1 MTFIQTTV
9 CPGEICPSTL
19 NTEINDMV
27 FNPFLFRETFE
38 NCGMFH
44 LTKGCYADF
53 IFSTQ
58 EITGDPNKVHHFH
71 SDKVKRPADMTLKL
85 LGVA

>member
-1 MTFIQTTV
+1 M
-9 CPGEICPSTL
+9 CPGEIYPSKL

-44 LTKGCYADF
+44 LTKGGECFADF
-53 IFSTQ
+53 IFSNQ
-58 EITGDPNKVHHFH
+58 EIPVDPK
-71 SDKVKRPADMTLKL
+71 
-85 LGVA
+85 

>member
-1 MTFIQTTV
+1 M

-38 NCGMFH
+38 
-44 LTKGCYADF
+44 KGGECYADF

-58 EITGDPNKVHHFH
+58 EIPGDPK
-71 SDKVKRPADMTLKL
+71 
-85 LGVA
+85 